1 MIVRRLVLPLLATA
15 ALVASVVGCGDS
27 AGQATGAN
35 ARRGS
40 ASAQP
45 KHRRWP
51 TQAVAPAIAG
61 CRRGVQRAR
70 TLSASAR
77 REIAKPCGQ
86 MDERV
91 KENEALVHAVCTE
104 VAAATSVAPESPEVR
119 RVAAACYAEYAKTIP
134 PAERPRPHPTSGA

>member
-1 MIVRRLVLPLLATA
+1 MIVRRLVLPTLATVA
-15 ALVASVVGCGDS
+15 FAASVVGCGS
-27 AGQATGAN
+27 VGQARDAGAHQ
-35 ARRGS
+35 AS

-45 KHRRWP
+45 KHRPWP
-51 TQAVAPAIAG
+51 TQAVAPAVAG
-61 CRRGVQRAR
+61 CRRGVQRA
-70 TLSASAR
+70 TKLAASAR

-104 VAAATSVAPESPEVR
+104 VAAATSVSPDSLEVR

-134 PAERPRPHPTSGA
+134 IAERPRPDSSSGA